1 MVGVGGPHIR
11 GLNTNGGLDLG
22 SRMREITRED
32 VRAAVE
38 RARAVERPPDREILH
53 LLPRQFIL
61 DDQPGIFDPVGM
73 VGARL
78 EVDLHI
84 ATCSGSALQS
94 TVTCANRAGLEV
106 SEAVLE
112 SIAAAESTLS
122 ADERELGVCLLDIGA
137 HSSDLVVFFEGAV
150 AHTASVPVGGNHFT
164 NDLAVGLQM
173 PVAQAEELKR
183 QYGHAVVTAVPIEAE
198 IEINNPEPQRLALR
212 TLAEILEPRARELLY
227 FVKES
232 LRQGGVLE
240 ALGAG
245 CVLTG
250 GGAMLAGHARR
261 DREPASRSGAH
272 RNAGAALEHAG
283 RASSSQLFHCHR
295 NATVCT
301 SHTRNPCGRKQQP
314 ARQAARH
321 LRSEFLR
328 ARIMSITNGE
338 APAAMDQQKIEAAE
352 IRIQFHD
359 EEPRGARIKVIG
371 VGGGGG
377 NAVNRMI
384 QAGLEG
390 VEFIAANTDVQA
402 LKLSLAPMKLQLGV
416 RLTAGLGAGANP
428 DVGRRAA
435 LEDSEKIIEA
445 LEGADM
451 VFVTAGLGGG
461 TGTGAAPVIASL
473 ASEMGILTVAVITRP
488 FAFEG
493 KRRLQQA
500 ERGLKELLES
510 VDTMIVIPNEKLL
523 AVAKDA
529 GFFESFRIADDVLR
543 QGVQGISD
551 IITIPGIINRDF
563 ADVKT
568 TMAGMGHAVMG
579 TAIRSGDNRAM
590 EAAQAAMAS
599 PLLDAG
605 AIDGARGILINITG
619 SSNLKLSEVNEASS
633 LIQSSA
639 HEDANIIFG
648 AVLDERMGD
657 EVKITVIATGFRDQM
672 PERRARMLNVEEM
685 PVVSVPVLPT
695 DAWMREKA
703 PAASASAC
711 ASAVHERGRRRGV
724 DSDARRAGVCGAA
737 TRPSRAEIAEEP
749 SFAPLPRDYASD
761 FGNSVRT
768 PADYRRAMSPQPAVS
783 PLSASSGRR
792 RAGSG
797 RSDLYAPDEVL
808 SRAATKS
815 GTCL

>member
-1 MVGVGGPHIR
+1 
-11 GLNTNGGLDLG
+11 
-22 SRMREITRED
+22 
-32 VRAAVE
+32 
-38 RARAVERPPDREILH
+38 
-53 LLPRQFIL
+53 
-61 DDQPGIFDPVGM
+61 
-73 VGARL
+73 
-78 EVDLHI
+78 
-84 ATCSGSALQS
+84 
-94 TVTCANRAGLEV
+94 
-106 SEAVLE
+106 
-112 SIAAAESTLS
+112 
-122 ADERELGVCLLDIGA
+122 
-137 HSSDLVVFFEGAV
+137 
-150 AHTASVPVGGNHFT
+150 
-164 NDLAVGLQM
+164 
-173 PVAQAEELKR
+173 
-183 QYGHAVVTAVPIEAE
+183 
-198 IEINNPEPQRLALR
+198 
-212 TLAEILEPRARELLY
+212 
-227 FVKES
+227 
-232 LRQGGVLE
+232 
-240 ALGAG
+240 
-245 CVLTG
+245 
-250 GGAMLAGHARR
+250 
-261 DREPASRSGAH
+261 
-272 RNAGAALEHAG
+272 
-283 RASSSQLFHCHR
+283 
-295 NATVCT
+295 
-301 SHTRNPCGRKQQP
+301 
-314 ARQAARH
+314 
-321 LRSEFLR
+321 
-328 ARIMSITNGE
+328 
-338 APAAMDQQKIEAAE
+338 MDQTKIEAAE

-359 EEPRGARIKVIG
+359 EEQRGARIKVIG

-402 LKLSLAPMKLQLGV
+402 LKLSLAPIKLQLGV

-579 TAIRSGDNRAM
+579 TAIRSGDNRAK

-685 PVVSVPVLPT
+685 AVVSVPVVAA
-695 DAWMREKA
+695 DAWMREKPPVPPPA
-703 PAASASAC
+703 PAPPRFMSEEEDEES
-711 ASAVHERGRRRGV
+711 S
-724 DSDARRAGVCGAA
+724 DSLDAEPELVAA
-737 TRPSRAEIAEEP
+737 TARPNRAEIAEET
-749 SFAPLPRDYASD
+749 FAPLPRDYASD
-761 FGNSVRT
+761 FGNRART
-768 PADYRRAMSPQPAVS
+768 PAITEEPIAQPAVS
-783 PLSASSGRR
+783 PLTAAAGEEERDLDVPTFMRR
-792 RAGSG
+792 M
-797 RSDLYAPDEVL
+797 
-808 SRAATKS
+808 KF
-815 GTCL
+815 